1 MYRLILKHCC
11 LVLLFLV
18 MGNNNLFAQSSPKV
32 SNTVPAVVTLAGKDS
47 GNLTITELRSLKR
60 LEVNAPYKI
69 AQFTIVINDNKA
81 GAKPLTYY
89 TIKSKEF
96 SKEVIKDLASRGVDF
111 TFILDEVKVKD
122 ENGKIIKVRPDVFHV
137 VADK

>member
-18 MGNNNLFAQSSPKV
+18 MGNNNLFAQSSPKL
-32 SNTVPAVVTLAGKDS
+32 SNTAPLVYLAGKDS
-47 GNLTITELRSLKR
+47 GNLTITELRSLKG
-60 LEVNAPYKI
+60 LEVNAPYKV
-69 AQFTIVINDNKA
+69 AEYTIVISDPKT

-89 TIKSKEF
+89 TIKNDKF
-96 SKEVIKDLASRGVDF
+96 SKEVIKDLASRGVNF
-111 TFILDEVKVKD
+111 TFILDEVKVSD